1 LHFKLSFCT
10 LNFEF
15 LIQHMP
21 SRKYIIYSFAV
32 LISLIA
38 KSAFAVCPVCTVAVG
53 AGLGLAE
60 YFGID
65 DSISGLWIGALIVS
79 MSIWTINWL
88 NKKLSFEESRLSREA
103 GGKSLAL
110 TKKPGFGEKIR
121 DIFIFLIYY
130 GIVILPLYWKGKI
143 GHPLNRLCGIDKL
156 LFGIIL
162 GSALFAA
169 GVFFHNYIRKRNN
182 NVSYFKGQKIAF
194 PVGFLLIASII
205 LYFTC

>member
-1 LHFKLSFCT
+1 MPYKKFIISSCIILS
-10 LNFEF
+10 
-15 LIQHMP
+15 
-21 SRKYIIYSFAV
+21 
-32 LISLIA
+32 SLIA

-79 MSIWTINWL
+79 MSLWTINWL
-88 NKKLSFEESRLSREA
+88 DRKNIRFKGR
-103 GGKSLAL
+103 
-110 TKKPGFGEKIR
+110 KIL
-121 DIFIFLIYY
+121 IFLAYY
-130 GIVILPLYWKGKI
+130 AIIILPLYWKGKI

-162 GSALFAA
+162 GSVLFSA
-169 GVFFHNYIRKRNN
+169 GVIVHNYIRKKNG
-182 NVSYFKGQKIAF
+182 NVSYFKGQKIVAGIA
-194 PVGFLLIASII
+194 PLVIASII